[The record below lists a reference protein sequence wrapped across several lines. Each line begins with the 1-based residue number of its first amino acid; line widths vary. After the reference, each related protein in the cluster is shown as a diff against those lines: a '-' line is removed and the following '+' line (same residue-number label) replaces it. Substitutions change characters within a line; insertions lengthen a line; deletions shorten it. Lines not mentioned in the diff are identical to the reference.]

1 MKKERLRPDGADVS
15 AAGCGWLLITA
26 VIAIPGFVLNDG
38 PLTLYLV
45 VVGGVIGSLW
55 ARKRLRR

>member
-1 MKKERLRPDGADVS
+1 MNEPPRPDGDDVTT
-15 AAGCGWLLITA
+15 AGCGWLLMMA
-26 VIAIPGFVLNDG
+26 VIAHPGFVLNDG

-45 VVGGVIGSLW
+45 VVGSVTGCVW

>member
-1 MKKERLRPDGADVS
+1 MNEHPRPDGADV
-15 AAGCGWLLITA
+15 ATAGCGWLLMTA
-26 VIAIPGFVLNDG
+26 AIALPGFILNDG

-45 VVGGVIGSLW
+45 VVGGVTGCLW